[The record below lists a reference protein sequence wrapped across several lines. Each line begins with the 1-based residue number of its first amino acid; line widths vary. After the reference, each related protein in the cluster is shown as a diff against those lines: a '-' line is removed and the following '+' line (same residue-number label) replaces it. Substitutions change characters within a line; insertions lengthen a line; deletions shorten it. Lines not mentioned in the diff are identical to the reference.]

1 MGFNK
6 KIISERN
13 IKSIANKNDFE
24 LFFNFIKSGQM
35 FIDEY
40 SFDVLDQIK
49 NFSIQDKDGIINI
62 MNKCK

>member
-62 MNKCK
+62 MSKCK